1 MSFSSF
7 STTSQIYVN
16 FVTYDFNRQEFDQL
30 ICTYFEDETTCPFTH
45 IVYQYERNYNI
56 SQERDCH
63 IQGFLRLKKKTKFG
77 HYKPSTDEKKN
88 KINGIKG
95 FLKIDKIHFEP
106 VGSEPD
112 SIRYCKKTY
121 NKCSIHNRKEVEH
134 DVERFLEYEFIRN
147 TISTSNKKRVTNC
160 RCSYDDLNDFL
171 ECKWCTLECCSQRTL
186 ARYDENSGPYE
197 FSIQEKKKIQIKKNQ
212 SQDQLLK
219 DAQECMDDILVKKI
233 SKEEAIV
240 KYAEKNPQWITQN
253 PNNIAII
260 CDTRDKLL

>member
-16 FVTYDFNRQEFDQL
+16 FVTYDFNQ
-30 ICTYFEDETTCPFTH
+30 
-45 IVYQYERNYNI
+45 
-56 SQERDCH
+56 RDCH

-77 HYKPSTDEKKN
+77 HYKPSIDEKKN

-106 VGSEPD
+106 VESEPD
-112 SIRYCKKTY
+112 SIRYY
-121 NKCSIHNRKEVEH
+121 
-134 DVERFLEYEFIRN
+134 
-147 TISTSNKKRVTNC
+147 
-160 RCSYDDLNDFL
+160 LNDFS

-186 ARYDENSGPYE
+186 ARYDENLGPNEY
-197 FSIQEKKKIQIKKNQ
+197 SIQENKRIRNKTEKNQ
-212 SQDQLLK
+212 SQEQLLK
-219 DAQECMDDILVKKI
+219 DVQECIDDILVKKI

-240 KYAEKNPQWITQN
+240 KYAEKNPQWITRN

-260 CDTRDKLL
+260 CNA